1 MRCIEHAPRTGEIGN
16 VGGGLAGEDRI
27 AGEAAFLAALDLAVP
42 VGALDQTH
50 ENPPAGFGAQRLQPV
65 EHGRRSEEHTSELQS
80 LMRISYAVLC
90 LKNNTKMKRT
100 TYNTLTTRYTCM
112 YIT

>member
-65 EHGRRSEEHTSELQS
+65 EHGRCTLLVGLHGKAKSVRSEEHTSEIPS
-80 LMRISYAVLC
+80 LMRNSYAVFC
-90 LKNNTKMKRT
+90 LKN
-100 TYNTLTTRYTCM
+100 
-112 YIT
+112 